1 MSNESAPTSQN
12 RRSRT
17 EDSDDAPK
25 IRWTEFSWKSQV
37 LKEGD
42 WVEILRID
50 CPLQKGY
57 FSDNIPDTEIVQA
70 DRAIIEDFHCD
81 RCSWVIFPG
90 CARNRKKELLFNLI
104 NPLRYL
110 FRRSNIRLL
119 ARNNNPA
126 LFESLKNGKILP
138 TEYLNTL
145 ERNQPRLQYYE
156 EDICTPAP
164 HQRRRTEI

>member
-81 RCSWVIFPG
+81 RCS
-90 CARNRKKELLFNLI
+90 
-104 NPLRYL
+104 
-110 FRRSNIRLL
+110 
-119 ARNNNPA
+119 
-126 LFESLKNGKILP
+126 
-138 TEYLNTL
+138 
-145 ERNQPRLQYYE
+145 
-156 EDICTPAP
+156 
-164 HQRRRTEI
+164 